1 MKKINKE
8 ELHNIFIGIKN
19 NKESAFKELYEKYRK
34 LVYAVSFSILKNKE
48 NSEELVQKVF
58 IKLWQMEKNN
68 FPTSNESSWLYSM
81 TKNEVLNFL
90 RNQKEEIEI
99 DELYY
104 ITEEDK
110 ELNKIIEKDTY
121 NKIISRLNKKEQ
133 EIVSL
138 KILSNLSFKEISQIL
153 HVPIGTVQWRYY
165 KSLHTL
171 KILLSNLCIYI
182 IAIGI
187 FITNRFRNKHQR
199 VEKLETM
206 PNT

>member
-110 ELNKIIEKDTY
+110 ELKDRKST
-121 NKIISRLNKKEQ
+121 RLN
-133 EIVSL
+133 S
-138 KILSNLSFKEISQIL
+138 SHS
-153 HVPIGTVQWRYY
+153 
-165 KSLHTL
+165 
-171 KILLSNLCIYI
+171 
-182 IAIGI
+182 
-187 FITNRFRNKHQR
+187 
-199 VEKLETM
+199 
-206 PNT
+206 